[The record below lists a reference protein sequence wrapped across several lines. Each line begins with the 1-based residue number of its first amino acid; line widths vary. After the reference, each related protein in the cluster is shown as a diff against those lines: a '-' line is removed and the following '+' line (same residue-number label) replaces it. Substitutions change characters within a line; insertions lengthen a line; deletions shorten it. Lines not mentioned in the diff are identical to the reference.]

1 MKVEEKQKTV
11 KYFICEGCGAKY
23 FVAEQ
28 AEGCEREHIDFE
40 RKKNLCKPG
49 DWVFLEDDLNRPGPH
64 KVLGVEVLD
73 YEADVLLKVSM
84 PLAKKPSGF
93 FQNHV
98 YASKVTRVVTK
109 QQAKSLLD
117 KVTLLVK
124 QLNKDYPDKTFAV
137 QYRHN
142 NPDAFVE
149 IRCAIALEGAPA
161 TQPKTTN
168 PPQFFCEAC
177 LMSFDDARVR
187 DVHERGCRQIYDPSN
202 KENHK

>member
-23 FVAEQ
+23 FSAEQ

-49 DWVFLEDDLNRPGPH
+49 DWVFLEDGCHRPGPH

-73 YEADVLLKVSM
+73 YEKDVLLKVST
-84 PLAKKPSGF
+84 PLATKPSGLY
-93 FQNHV
+93 QS
-98 YASKVTRVVTK
+98 YARAGKVTRVVTQ

-117 KVTLLVK
+117 KVKLWVNR
-124 QLNKDYPDKTFAV
+124 LNKDYPDKAFAV
-137 QYRHN
+137 QYQHN

-149 IRCAIALEGAPA
+149 IRCAINLEETSA

-177 LMSFDDARVR
+177 LMSFDDDHVR
-187 DVHERGCRQIYDPSN
+187 EVHEKVCRQIYDPSN